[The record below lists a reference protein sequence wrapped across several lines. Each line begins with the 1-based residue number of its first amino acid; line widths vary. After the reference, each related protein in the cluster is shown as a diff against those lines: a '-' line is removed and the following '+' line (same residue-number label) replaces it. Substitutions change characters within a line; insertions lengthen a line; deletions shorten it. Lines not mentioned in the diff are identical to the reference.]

1 MKKAALL
8 CASGIGDGLLMMIG
22 AHHLKLAG
30 YLPTI
35 FHDAAKDLSLLFESD
50 TFIPHVP
57 LEDLESIL
65 NQYDQVIVENDN
77 SERAWHIFRLRKK
90 GKLKHVTFFFPTDS
104 KNIQEGDFL
113 FDPTLPVATNLSLA
127 CQKTLGTPDTKEN
140 DLTLPQDKIF
150 KKHPKRIII
159 HPTSNDPKR
168 NWKQKQFLSLAQKL
182 EKEGFSVVFCVGP
195 SERKDWEKIEGIS
208 VPKFRSLNEVKEYI
222 YESGFLIG
230 NDSGL
235 GHLASNLGIPTL
247 TVSGNPKRVR
257 LWRPG
262 WALGKV
268 ATLPFSLP
276 NFKGI
281 NLRIRENFWQNFVS
295 VSRVYQTFI
304 ELTKELC
311 NHGKNS

>member
-1 MKKAALL
+1 MKKAALC

-22 AHHLKLAG
+22 ARHLKLAG

-35 FHDAAKDLSLLFESD
+35 FHDAAEELSLLFESD

-57 LEDLESIL
+57 IEDLENIL
-65 NQYDQVIVENDN
+65 NRYDRVLVENDN
-77 SERAWHIFRLRKK
+77 SERAWHLFNLRSR
-90 GKLKHVTFFFPTDS
+90 GRLKHLTFFFPTDS
-104 KNIQEGDFL
+104 KNIREGDFL
-113 FDPTLPVATNLSLA
+113 FNPKLTVALNLSLA
-127 CQKTLGTPDTKEN
+127 CRKILGTPATKEN
-140 DLTLPQDKIF
+140 DLPLPKDKTF
-150 KKHPKRIII
+150 KKYLKRIII
-159 HPTSNDPKR
+159 HPTSNDAKR
-168 NWKQKQFLSLAQKL
+168 NWKRKRFLSLARRL

-195 SERKDWEKIEGIS
+195 SDRSRWEGIEGIS
-208 VPKFRSLNEVKEYI
+208 LPRFGSLKEVEEYI

-247 TVSGNPKRVR
+247 TISGNPKRLR

-262 WALGKV
+262 WTIGKV
-268 ATLPFSLP
+268 ATPPFPLP

-295 VSRVYQTFI
+295 VSRVYQAFI
-304 ELTKELC
+304 ELANESC
-311 NHGKNS
+311 RHMF

>member
-57 LEDLESIL
+57 FEDLENTL
-65 NQYDQVIVENDN
+65 NRYDQVIVENDN
-77 SERAWHIFRLRKK
+77 SERAWYLFRLRNK
-90 GKLKHVTFFFPTDS
+90 GRLKHMTFFFPTDS
-104 KNIQEGDFL
+104 KNMKEGDFL
-113 FDPTLPVATNLSLA
+113 FNPKLSVAINLSLA

-140 DLTLPQDKIF
+140 DLTLPKDKIF
-150 KKHPKRIII
+150 KKYPKRIII
-159 HPTSNDPKR
+159 HPTSNDPKK
-168 NWKQKQFLSLAQKL
+168 NWKQKQFLSLAKKLQK
-182 EKEGFSVVFCVGP
+182 EEFSIVFCVSP
-195 SERKDWEKIEGIS
+195 IERKYWEGIEGIS
-208 VPKFRSLNEVKEYI
+208 LPKFSSLKEVKEYI

-247 TVSGNPKRVR
+247 TVSGNPKQMR
-257 LWRPG
+257 LWRPD
-262 WALGKV
+262 WTLGKV
-268 ATLPFSLP
+268 ATLPFPLP

-281 NLRIRENFWQNFVS
+281 NLRTRENFWQNFVS

-304 ELTKELC
+304 ELASESCRHML
-311 NHGKNS
+311 